1 MNSLDQL
8 PDELKWSVIKFMKH
22 PTVDMIHEAERDYKA
37 HLRGMERQLDSYW
50 ETPPFALIEAYE
62 EITLLKYLK
71 QEQEDRHERNK
82 YFRERREG
90 GFHAQEWFC
99 DYVQCLTRSAIVP
112 TVLNATSLREIA
124 AMSALVVVMTCITT
138 EFVYLRFL

>member
-8 PDELKWSVIKFMKH
+8 PDELKWYVIKFMKH

-82 YFRERREG
+82 YFREQREG
-90 GFHAQEWFC
+90 KEQVWHCEYCAKPYEKCNCPNCSECHKPQRDCRNE
-99 DYVQCLTRSAIVP
+99 
-112 TVLNATSLREIA
+112 
-124 AMSALVVVMTCITT
+124 CIGCC
-138 EFVYLRFL
+138 YDLYHY